1 MVCRWGLDASDPRWG
16 DGHYYDYTGDCL
28 DTRVY
33 PRSKF
38 VSEFGFQSYPS
49 FNVLKNVTAAEDRSY
64 TSSMMNYR
72 CISLSPSAT
81 MALSFLPWQC
91 LMFTYLLKAAC
102 HSCWEFLHHASM
114 YIQQMTAVSTYQYP
128 LEETFEIADQ

>member
-1 MVCRWGLDASDPRWG
+1 MHASHISCDGLSLTECWGRWGIDASDPRWG

-49 FNVLKNVTAAEDRSY
+49 FGALKNVTVPEDWSY
-64 TSSMMNYR
+64 TSAMMNYR
-72 CISLSPSAT
+72 
-81 MALSFLPWQC
+81 
-91 LMFTYLLKAAC
+91 
-102 HSCWEFLHHASM
+102 
-114 YIQQMTAVSTYQYP
+114 
-128 LEETFEIADQ
+128 

>member
-1 MVCRWGLDASDPRWG
+1 MVRRWGLDASDPRWG

-49 FNVLKNVTAAEDRSY
+49 FNVLKNVTVAEDWSY

-72 CISLSPSAT
+72 YGFFSLPCNQGALPLSLAVVSSPDMFSSLHATAFRALCIAR
-81 MALSFLPWQC
+81 AC
-91 LMFTYLLKAAC
+91 L
-102 HSCWEFLHHASM
+102 HSW
-114 YIQQMTAVSTYQYP
+114 
-128 LEETFEIADQ
+128 

>member
-1 MVCRWGLDASDPRWG
+1 MHSSHVRSNEIPPTECRGRWGIDASDPRWG

-49 FNVLKNVTAAEDRSY
+49 FGALKNVTVPEDWSY
-64 TSSMMNYR
+64 TSAMMNYR
-72 CISLSPSAT
+72 
-81 MALSFLPWQC
+81 
-91 LMFTYLLKAAC
+91 
-102 HSCWEFLHHASM
+102 
-114 YIQQMTAVSTYQYP
+114 
-128 LEETFEIADQ
+128 

>member
-1 MVCRWGLDASDPRWG
+1 MCRWGLDASDPRWG

-49 FNVLKNVTAAEDRSY
+49 FNVLKNVTVEEDWSY
-64 TSSMMNYR
+64 TSAMMNYR
-72 CISLSPSAT
+72 YGFD
-81 MALSFLPWQC
+81 ALLCDHKTPNV
-91 LMFTYLLKAAC
+91 A
-102 HSCWEFLHHASM
+102 
-114 YIQQMTAVSTYQYP
+114 
-128 LEETFEIADQ
+128 

>member
-1 MVCRWGLDASDPRWG
+1 MLRRWGLDASDPRWG

-49 FNVLKNVTAAEDRSY
+49 FNVLKNVTAPEDWSY

-72 CISLSPSAT
+72 CGSPS
-81 MALSFLPWQC
+81 
-91 LMFTYLLKAAC
+91 LLCAYAA
-102 HSCWEFLHHASM
+102 HP
-114 YIQQMTAVSTYQYP
+114 VSV
-128 LEETFEIADQ
+128 A

>member
-1 MVCRWGLDASDPRWG
+1 MCTVRRWGIDASDPRWG

-49 FNVLKNVTAAEDRSY
+49 FNVLKNVTVAEDWSY

-72 CISLSPSAT
+72 FCSSLIFAAMMLSSTGIGAWLLHSFGCIGI
-81 MALSFLPWQC
+81 
-91 LMFTYLLKAAC
+91 
-102 HSCWEFLHHASM
+102 LHHFSM
-114 YIQQMTAVSTYQYP
+114 YTQ
-128 LEETFEIADQ
+128 

>member
-1 MVCRWGLDASDPRWG
+1 MSKQTAARRWGIDASDPRWG

-49 FNVLKNVTAAEDRSY
+49 FSILKNVTAPEDWSY
-64 TSSMMNYR
+64 TSAFMNYR
-72 CISLSPSAT
+72 CCNTFCDINGILS
-81 MALSFLPWQC
+81 
-91 LMFTYLLKAAC
+91 
-102 HSCWEFLHHASM
+102 
-114 YIQQMTAVSTYQYP
+114 
-128 LEETFEIADQ
+128 

>member
-81 MALSFLPWQC
+81 MALSFLPW
-91 LMFTYLLKAAC
+91 
-102 HSCWEFLHHASM
+102 
-114 YIQQMTAVSTYQYP
+114 
-128 LEETFEIADQ
+128 

>member
-1 MVCRWGLDASDPRWG
+1 MNTNCMLCCACITYLIQWTLKFRLSAGGRWGIDASDPRWG

-49 FNVLKNVTAAEDRSY
+49 FSALKNVTVPEDWSY
-64 TSSMMNYR
+64 TSAMMNYR
-72 CISLSPSAT
+72 
-81 MALSFLPWQC
+81 
-91 LMFTYLLKAAC
+91 
-102 HSCWEFLHHASM
+102 
-114 YIQQMTAVSTYQYP
+114 
-128 LEETFEIADQ
+128 